1 MNEAAFQTF
10 LWTITALSL
19 VGTGLNVK
27 KRISCFYVWT
37 VVNAA
42 WIGVD
47 VYQHLWA
54 RMVLDLVHLAFAV
67 LISRMIAEYRVCSG
81 VLPAPGVQRPRSLAR
96 SIIRRQL
103 SGSSLSART
112 AAAAERRESLR
123 TFASFGSAGFA
134 ASASALGAVAGLASA
149 GFDFGLRAAFAEAA
163 GFAAGRV
170 FLFVV
175 VVFFLLM
182 AYVLSLVVSTP
193 HMMP

>member
-1 MNEAAFQTF
+1 
-10 LWTITALSL
+10 
-19 VGTGLNVK
+19 
-27 KRISCFYVWT
+27 
-37 VVNAA
+37 
-42 WIGVD
+42 
-47 VYQHLWA
+47 
-54 RMVLDLVHLAFAV
+54 
-67 LISRMIAEYRVCSG
+67 MIAEYRVCSG

-134 ASASALGAVAGLASA
+134 ASAFGAVAGVASA